1 MLRTQVQFTRQQ
13 IEALRAQAAREEV
26 SVSEIVRRAVD
37 AWVRGAAEPSEGELR
52 QRAKA
57 AAGRFAS
64 GRGDVAAKHD
74 DYLTEAYGR

>member
-1 MLRTQVQFTRQQ
+1 MVRTQVQFTKEQ

-37 AWVRGAAEPSEGELR
+37 AWVRGAAGPSEEELR
-52 QRAKA
+52 RRART

-74 DYLTEAYGR
+74 EHLAEAFSQ

>member
-1 MLRTQVQFTRQQ
+1 MVRTQVQFTKEQ

-37 AWVRGAAEPSEGELR
+37 AWVRRTAVPSEEELR
-52 QRAKA
+52 RRASA

-74 DYLTEAYGR
+74 EHLAEAFGQ